1 MIDQYGRQITCL
13 RISVTDRCNLRCT
26 YCMPEEG
33 VPLLPHS
40 QILTY
45 EEIER
50 VSRVAA
56 SLGIHNLKLTGG
68 EPLVRRHLE
77 RLIEKLS
84 SIPGIGDISLTT
96 NGTLLARCAHELFA
110 AGLRR
115 LTVSLDTLDEE
126 RFRTLTRG
134 GDLQLVLDGI
144 ESARKAGFKPVK
156 VNTVVMRDINHE
168 EVGELARWAVGQG
181 LPIRFIEFMPRG
193 EWQKAPEGLV
203 VRTEETFRRVSALER
218 LVPRSRAHHDTG
230 PVITYSFEK
239 SGGSVGFISPVSEPF
254 CARCNRLRLT
264 ADGFIKP
271 CLLGESRISVRE
283 LLRGDRSDEDIAAL
297 IKRAAAMKP
306 PGHRECRSFSMS
318 EIGG

>member
-1 MIDQYGRQITCL
+1 MIDQHGRQITCL
-13 RISVTDRCNLRCT
+13 RISVTDRCNLRCS
-26 YCMPEEG
+26 YCMPEDG
-33 VPLLPHS
+33 VPLLSHS
-40 QILTY
+40 QMLTY

-50 VSRVAA
+50 VARVAA

-68 EPLVRRHLE
+68 EPLVRQHLE

-96 NGTLLARCAHELFA
+96 NGTLLARYARELFA

-126 RFRTLTRG
+126 KFRTLTRG

-144 ESARKAGFKPVK
+144 ESARKAGFKLVK
-156 VNTVVMRDINHE
+156 VNTVVTRGINHE

-203 VRTEETFRRVSALER
+203 VRTEDQRGEIDALFHQSDATGRRSISYPL
-218 LVPRSRAHHDTG
+218 PRS
-230 PVITYSFEK
+230 
-239 SGGSVGFISPVSEPF
+239 
-254 CARCNRLRLT
+254 
-264 ADGFIKP
+264 
-271 CLLGESRISVRE
+271 
-283 LLRGDRSDEDIAAL
+283 L
-297 IKRAAAMKP
+297 IRNPPDYPQTEFYKR
-306 PGHRECRSFSMS
+306 
-318 EIGG
+318 

>member
-1 MIDQYGRQITCL
+1 L
-13 RISVTDRCNLRCT
+13 
-26 YCMPEEG
+26 
-33 VPLLPHS
+33 
-40 QILTY
+40 
-45 EEIER
+45 
-50 VSRVAA
+50 
-56 SLGIHNLKLTGG
+56 
-68 EPLVRRHLE
+68 
-77 RLIEKLS
+77 
-84 SIPGIGDISLTT
+84 
-96 NGTLLARCAHELFA
+96 LLARHAEELFA

-126 RFRTLTRG
+126 KFRTLTRG

-156 VNTVVMRDINHE
+156 VNAVVTRGINHE

-193 EWQKAPEGLV
+193 EWHKAPEGLV
-203 VRTEETFRRVSALER
+203 VRTEETFRRVSALEV

-230 PVITYSFEK
+230 PVATYSFEE
-239 SGGSVGFISPVSEPF
+239 SGGSIGFISPVSEPF

-283 LLRGDRSDEDIAAL
+283 LLRGDRSDEDIIAL
-297 IKRAAAMKP
+297 MKRAAGMKP
-306 PGHRECRSFSMS
+306 PGHGERRSFSMS